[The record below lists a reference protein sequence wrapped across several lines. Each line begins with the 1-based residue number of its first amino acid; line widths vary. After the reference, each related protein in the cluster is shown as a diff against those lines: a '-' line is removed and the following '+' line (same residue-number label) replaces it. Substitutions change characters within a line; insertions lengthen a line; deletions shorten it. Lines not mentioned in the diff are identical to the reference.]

1 MYPFYFNRAVLFL
14 FLLTRRNLSF
24 LAYTVRPSGTVRRPL
39 FLDGKASGS
48 RCTVVS
54 PYPYRTLLSAEPKL
68 SEDVE
73 KKAEN
78 QQERDLADS
87 LRDAAFQVGSDL
99 FSTLRWGA
107 ANALTS
113 TLPEKQRKDLL
124 DRLDDNPEK
133 STNKDDVDEDYKTN
147 SVGEAVAAAV
157 AVESQKEKARWEREK
172 EEIMAKAQKAAEERV
187 GSELAIQQQRL
198 EREKQKVET
207 EAKEQLEKLLQEK
220 NEQEEKARQEKKEQ
234 EDWFKKEL
242 EEQERELKREL
253 ELQEKSMAWKKKD
266 ADQSKSD
273 HPILGS
279 IVADLGY
286 KRIHLVSAA
295 ALATIPIWKKQRV
308 YRHDR
313 AKTMAADK
321 IKTKHLGLPGVICLH
336 EEDNGKL
343 SIVDGQHRVGMMKIL
358 QDKQDEVQQNMSN
371 ANITMDIID
380 LERILVEVYP
390 QRAEIRSD
398 DYAQDIFVE
407 INKAEP
413 VKLVDMPGV
422 ATAKDR
428 KLIST
433 AINRLEAAYPT
444 MFSPSQRCRIPHVN
458 IDNLRDNV
466 FAANVIKRKN
476 IKNANSLNDWIMSE
490 NKALAKKYAD
500 SKELQA
506 SVNQKAWIKAQ
517 KYEFYLGL
525 ESSWLYN

>member
-1 MYPFYFNRAVLFL
+1 MGPFHSNRSFLMVLVA
-14 FLLTRRNLSF
+14 LLTRRDVLFAYYTPSVTHPRGRGSSTLGLQSTTFRPHLSKTF
-24 LAYTVRPSGTVRRPL
+24 LKVDQKV
-39 FLDGKASGS
+39 
-48 RCTVVS
+48 
-54 PYPYRTLLSAEPKL
+54 

-73 KKAEN
+73 KK
-78 QQERDLADS
+78 QEEEKDLSDS
-87 LRDAAFQVGSDL
+87 LREAALQVGSDL
-99 FSTLRWGA
+99 WSTLRWGA

-113 TLPEKQRKDLL
+113 SLPDEQRKDLL

-133 STNKDDVDEDYKTN
+133 TNDNDDDEDYQEN
-147 SVGEAVAAAV
+147 SVGETIAAAV
-157 AVESQKEKARWEREK
+157 AAESQKEKARWEREK
-172 EEIMAKAQKAAEERV
+172 EEILAKAQKAAEERV

-198 EREKQKVET
+198 EQEKQEMAN
-207 EAKEQLEKLLQEK
+207 EAKEQLEKLLREK
-220 NEQEEKARQEKKEQ
+220 KEQEEKAIQEKREQ
-234 EDWFKKEL
+234 EEWFKKEL

-253 ELQEKSMAWKKKD
+253 ELQEKSMAWKKED
-266 ADQSKSD
+266 SDSGDND
-273 HPILGS
+273 HPILGPA
-279 IVADLGY
+279 ITDLGY
-286 KRIHLVSAA
+286 KRVHLVSAT

-336 EEDNGKL
+336 EETNGKL

-358 QDKQDEVQQNMSN
+358 QDKQNEAQQNMPN

-380 LERILVEVYP
+380 LDRILVEVYP
-390 QRAEIRSD
+390 QRTEIRTD
-398 DYAQDIFVE
+398 DYAQDIFLE

-422 ATAKDR
+422 ASAKDR

-444 MFSPSQRCRIPHVN
+444 MFSPSQRCRVPHVN

-466 FAANVIKRKN
+466 FAANVIKRKDVN
-476 IKNANSLNDWIMSE
+476 NANKLHDWLISE
-490 NKALAKKYAD
+490 NKLLGKKFAENE
-500 SKELQA
+500 ELQR
-506 SVNQKAWIKAQ
+506 SVNQKAWAKAQ